1 MTQNSPFVLKII
13 KLFLLN
19 TMKNKESNKIDL
31 TFLTFFYN
39 FLHISKVGQKKKKGN
54 PEQYWA

>member
-13 KLFLLN
+13 HLFLLN
-19 TMKNKESNKIDL
+19 TMKNKESNKIGL

-39 FLHISKVGQKKKKGN
+39 FLHISKVGQKKKRVN